1 MSPLNN
7 LDLRVS
13 LLPKN
18 KLIGKELL
26 DWPIKKW
33 LLLSLVFV
41 SVQISFFALLLNKE
55 KTLPSRPSVLQ
66 NTEMV
71 PHAGLSFNPAFISF
85 VESFDPRIFSYS
97 HPLGV
102 SAFLWEKYPMTKY
115 TLSSPSLPPLT
126 VAPDTLFFQRE
137 LSNLLFDHS
146 VKKDVLENIYLR
158 TPKIRE
164 PFAIL
169 PVERS
174 TLEFPKEVSQYWFI
188 PEFELPV
195 FAHSGALPHTELR
208 AILGEDGRLF
218 SVTLIASCGIP
229 AADEQAIQRI
239 SSLRLLPLHP
249 KPTADGSQSDVWTRS
264 KTITLTVNWA
274 TAAPP
279 QNNRIS

>member
-26 DWPIKKW
+26 EWSFKKW
-33 LLLSLVFV
+33 LLLSLIFI
-41 SVQISFFALLLNKE
+41 SVQVVFFALLLNKE
-55 KTLPSRPSVLQ
+55 EIVPSRPSLLQ
-66 NTEMV
+66 HTEMV
-71 PHAGLSFNPAFISF
+71 PHAGLVFNPVLLSFI
-85 VESFDPRIFSYS
+85 ESFDPRIYSYA

-102 SAFLWEKYPMTKY
+102 SAYLWEKYPTTEY

-137 LSNLLFDHS
+137 LSNLLFDS
-146 VKKDVLENIYLR
+146 TVKKDILENIYSR

-164 PFAIL
+164 PFAL
-169 PVERS
+169 PSVERS
-174 TLEFPKEVSQYWFI
+174 TLQFPQEVLQYWFI

-195 FAHSGALPHTELR
+195 FAHPGAVAHTELS

-218 SVTLIASCGIP
+218 SVTLISSCGIP
-229 AADEQAIQRI
+229 SADEQAVQRI
-239 SSLRLLPLHP
+239 SSLRLLPLRP
-249 KPTADGSQSDVWTRS
+249 KPAADGSQSDVWTRS

-274 TAAPP
+274 TTAPP

>member
-1 MSPLNN
+1 MSLQNN
-7 LDLRVS
+7 PDLRVS

-18 KLIGKELL
+18 KLSGKEWL

-33 LLLSLVFV
+33 LLLSLIFV
-41 SVQISFFALLLNKE
+41 SVQVSFFALLLNK
-55 KTLPSRPSVLQ
+55 KNIVPSRPSVLQ

-71 PHAGLSFNPAFISF
+71 PHAGLSFNPALLSF

-102 SAFLWEKYPMTKY
+102 SAFLWEKYPTTEY

-126 VAPDTLFFQRE
+126 VAPDTVFFQRE
-137 LSNLLFDHS
+137 LSNLLFDSS
-146 VKKDVLENIYLR
+146 VKKDVLENIFSS

-164 PFAIL
+164 PFAL
-169 PVERS
+169 PPVERS
-174 TLEFPKEVSQYWFI
+174 TLQFPKEVLQYWFI

-195 FAHSGALPHTELR
+195 FAHPGALPHTELR

-229 AADEQAIQRI
+229 SADEQAIQKI

-249 KPTADGSQSDVWTRS
+249 KPTADSSQSDVWSRS

-274 TAAPP
+274 TTAPP

>member
-1 MSPLNN
+1 M
-7 LDLRVS
+7 S

-26 DWPIKKW
+26 DWPLKKW
-33 LLLSLVFV
+33 LLLSLIFI
-41 SVQISFFALLLNKE
+41 SVQVIFFALLLNKE
-55 KTLPSRPSVLQ
+55 KIVPSRPSVLQ
-66 NTEMV
+66 HTEMV
-71 PHAGLSFNPAFISF
+71 PHAGLSFNPILLSF

-102 SAFLWEKYPMTKY
+102 SAFLWEKYPITEY

-126 VAPDTLFFQRE
+126 VAPDALFFQKE
-137 LSNLLFDHS
+137 LSNLLFDS
-146 VKKDVLENIYLR
+146 TVKKDVLENIYSS

-164 PFAIL
+164 PFAL
-169 PVERS
+169 PTVEHS
-174 TLEFPKEVSQYWFI
+174 SLQFPQEVLQYWFI

-195 FAHSGALPHTELR
+195 FSHSGALPRTELR

-229 AADEQAIQRI
+229 SADEQAIQRI

-249 KPTADGSQSDVWTRS
+249 TPTADGSQSDVWTRS

-274 TAAPP
+274 TTAPP
-279 QNNRIS
+279 PNNRIS